1 MPTTTVELGKFVGFQ
16 LDSATNGIL
25 DTNILDYA
33 VEYTDVT
40 NQVFGV
46 SVSRGRNRDLN
57 RMNAGQVNVEFRN
70 EDRDFD
76 PSYSSAPYKDY
87 AVPRLPVRVFT
98 NGTPVF
104 TGVSDDWKFDYRL
117 GGNSTARLDGS
128 DAFTLFAT
136 EVFPGG
142 TVVSELTSARIN
154 NVLDDTTIPWPT
166 LERDINTGQATLVA
180 DTLEGNV
187 LQYLQKV
194 EASEGGLIFMSKD
207 GKFAFRERQFQPVDT
222 ALEFS
227 DNGGGVPYQ
236 EIGLAYGTE
245 LLANDVTVT
254 SPGGTVIA
262 GNETSQ
268 TVYGVASLSVDTL
281 LEVGGLDDLA
291 DFILFRYGLPELRV
305 ESVTVNMKGLTLTQQ
320 DDVLALELGGQANV
334 VFTPNQ
340 VGSEIAIQAR
350 VIGINHDI
358 SPDTHTVR
366 FAFETIPLTYF
377 VLDDAVFGTLDNTEG
392 VLGF

>member
-1 MPTTTVELGKFVGFQ
+1 MTTTVELGEFTGLQ
-16 LDSATNGIL
+16 LDSAEYGIL
-25 DTNILDYA
+25 DTNVLDGA
-33 VEYTDVT
+33 ISYTDVT
-40 NQVFGV
+40 DSVFAV
-46 SVSRGRNRDLN
+46 SVARGRNRNLDRTN
-57 RMNAGQVNVEFRN
+57 GGQITVQLRN
-70 EDRDFD
+70 ENRDFD
-76 PSYSSAPYKDY
+76 PSYDLATFGRY

-104 TGVSDDWKFDYRL
+104 TGISDDWRFDYQL
-117 GGNSTARLDGS
+117 GGNSTAKLDGS
-128 DAFTLFAT
+128 DAFSLFAR
-136 EVFPGG
+136 EVFAGG
-142 TVVSELTSARIN
+142 SVVSELTSARIN
-154 NVLDDTTIPWPT
+154 NVLDDIQIPWPT

-187 LQYLQKV
+187 LQYLQTI
-194 EASEGGLIFMSKD
+194 EASEGGLIFMTKD

-245 LLANDVTVT
+245 LLANDVTIT
-254 SPGGTVIA
+254 SPSGTVTK

-268 TVYGVASLSVDTL
+268 IIYGVASLSVASL
-281 LEVGGLDDLA
+281 LVSGELDDLA
-291 DFILFRYGLPELRV
+291 DFVLFRYGLPELRV
-305 ESVTVNMKGLTLTQQ
+305 ESVTVNMKGLSTAQQ
-320 DDVLALELGGQANV
+320 NDVLALELGSQANV

-377 VLDDAVFGTLDNTEG
+377 VLDDAVFGKLDNTEG